1 SRAFVTLTY
10 CFHVGGGGIWAN
22 CGEERVDT
30 GYGDVK
36 LCNVLFEGR
45 ERFMNCC
52 GGTNVFVFLGRIG
65 VVSGSDGGRASGY
78 SATEMGAKGGA
89 SGVGYVPRG
98 KSKEG
103 DDQVLCIYLG
113 GYEERKRHVDDG
125 AGNNRGGCSLPR
137 DSVFVAVVPV
147 TGAEKKASCERI
159 AVVPLTG
166 VYGAEKMV
174 SSECIGVCDWS

>member
-1 SRAFVTLTY
+1 MVAIQRGGRSRCWKGAKCCNQSPCAACAKRAFVTLTY

-36 LCNVLFEGR
+36 LCNVLFE
-45 ERFMNCC
+45 
-52 GGTNVFVFLGRIG
+52 GRIG

-137 DSVFVAVVPV
+137 DSVFV
-147 TGAEKKASCERI
+147 GELFEQ
-159 AVVPLTG
+159 
-166 VYGAEKMV
+166 
-174 SSECIGVCDWS
+174 